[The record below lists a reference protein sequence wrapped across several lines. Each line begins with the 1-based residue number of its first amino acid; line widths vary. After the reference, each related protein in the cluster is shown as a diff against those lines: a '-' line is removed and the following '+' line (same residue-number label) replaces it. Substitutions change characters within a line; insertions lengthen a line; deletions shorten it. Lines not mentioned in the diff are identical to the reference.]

1 MDRAPCRCGC
11 SGQAHRR
18 DLASSLEEPAYRRCS
33 DARGLGASLRLAQGP
48 ELAEEAQTRVFVIF
62 WMLLDGASARES
74 KGTALRVRR
83 VLVYLS
89 TLTTPHR
96 APDSTPFAWTP
107 AQSSA
112 ERSKQKSQ
120 LVRPG
125 QQAASLHKL
134 GTHTSKSEQHL
145 CPPCL
150 QRGLSCL
157 SLALNGAGAGERQWT
172 TSAIRCHCG

>member
-62 WMLLDGASARES
+62 WMLLDGASSRES

-83 VLVYLS
+83 VLVYFNH
-89 TLTTPHR
+89 PHR

-125 QQAASLHKL
+125 QQAESLHKECTPQL
-134 GTHTSKSEQHL
+134 QSSTYTATPRKARPMLLQEAILSSELLHET
-145 CPPCL
+145 P
-150 QRGLSCL
+150 
-157 SLALNGAGAGERQWT
+157 
-172 TSAIRCHCG
+172 